1 MDAQTY
7 HRESTGEPEAPRI
20 LVVDDSEFDQDI
32 MAIALEGEPYSLRQ
46 INSGMEALAEIVNGN
61 YDLVLLDDVMPGLSG
76 LETLRRIRTTQSAE
90 QLPVVMVTGYHGREK
105 VIEALHA
112 GANDYVT
119 KPVDM
124 EILLARIRTLLAWKE
139 TRRKLDEKQQQLEL
153 VLLGSQDGF
162 WDWDLTTD
170 RIFYSD
176 RWKELIGQHLSE
188 GNARTSDWFD
198 RVHPSDID
206 RLRHELRLHIEGI
219 SLKFGVEHRIAHGNG
234 TYRWVIARATSVRD
248 ESGRACRVAG
258 TLTDITEHKATDLI
272 TNLPNRTLLNDRI
285 SYACER
291 AKRDPMG
298 NFAVFV
304 ISLDGFDLLSDSL
317 GPESAQDILRNVSKR
332 LARVTRTADT
342 LAMLDGSTFAILAH
356 SMADSADSMRIVQR
370 IQSAFDDKLTIGN
383 RDLHIGCNI
392 GIAFGDDDPAGE
404 IGVLQHAE
412 SAARRAA
419 GNEGERFAIYDPEVQ
434 QEVARKWRTEQ
445 GVRVALDK
453 QQFFLVYQPILDT
466 LSGRVRALEELI
478 RWRDDDGRIIPPG
491 DFIPVIEQSALM
503 LPVGEWTLH
512 QACSDARALA
522 ARGVIGPD
530 VQVHVNLSPRQ
541 VRHDAITETVAK
553 ALADTGLPPRRLV
566 LEITEQ
572 IFIDDIDRAAA
583 KLASIT
589 VLGVECALDD
599 FGTGF
604 SSLRYLNA
612 FPISELKID
621 RSFINSMDED
631 DGAMVDAIVTLAH
644 GLKMTVVAEGVEIPE
659 QLARLKTMG
668 CDMVQGYLFAPSR
681 GALGAG
687 RGDRPHCGRRPGRH
701 RPGGL
706 ARRPGRPCRDIPRS
720 AKGRQAT
727 SFNAGLIR
735 SNSWSISRI
744 ACAAPSSRPALAAVS
759 RSASFR
765 DNASAPTLAL
775 PDLSLW
781 ARTRSSSISP
791 AADALPSA
799 RRSLGVFS
807 SYKPTTRLTG
817 SGAPSRRSDRSPSSA
832 EWLRTGPS
840 PVAPGSSTLSAPS
853 VASEIAASPQ
863 PASTQC
869 PIVASRTSGRKGLLK

>member
-90 QLPVVMVTGYHGREK
+90 QLPVVMVTGNHGREK

-589 VLGVECALDD
+589 ELGGGMRAGRLRHGFQLAALSQRVSDLRAEDRPVLHKLDGRRRWRNGRRHRD
-599 FGTGF
+599 LGARAQNDGRRRRRGDPRTA
-604 SSLRYLNA
+604 R
-612 FPISELKID
+612 PP
-621 RSFINSMDED
+621 ED
-631 DGAMVDAIVTLAH
+631 H
-644 GLKMTVVAEGVEIPE
+644 GLRHGAGV
-659 QLARLKTMG
+659 LVR
-668 CDMVQGYLFAPSR
+668 PSR

-807 SYKPTTRLTG
+807 RYKPTTRLTG

-832 EWLRTGPS
+832 EWLIPTCI
-840 PVAPGSSTLSAPS
+840 
-853 VASEIAASPQ
+853 E
-863 PASTQC
+863 
-869 PIVASRTSGRKGLLK
+869 

>member
-1 MDAQTY
+1 
-7 HRESTGEPEAPRI
+7 
-20 LVVDDSEFDQDI
+20 
-32 MAIALEGEPYSLRQ
+32 
-46 INSGMEALAEIVNGN
+46 MEALAEIVNGN

-589 VLGVECALDD
+589 ELGVECALDD

-668 CDMVQGYLFAPSR
+668 CDMVQGYLFARPVEPSALAEAIARIVADGR
-681 GALGAG
+681 GATG
-687 RGDRPHCGRRPGRH
+687 
-701 RPGGL
+701 
-706 ARRPGRPCRDIPRS
+706 
-720 AKGRQAT
+720 QA
-727 SFNAGLIR
+727 A
-735 SNSWSISRI
+735 
-744 ACAAPSSRPALAAVS
+744 
-759 RSASFR
+759 
-765 DNASAPTLAL
+765 
-775 PDLSLW
+775 
-781 ARTRSSSISP
+781 
-791 AADALPSA
+791 
-799 RRSLGVFS
+799 
-807 SYKPTTRLTG
+807 
-817 SGAPSRRSDRSPSSA
+817 
-832 EWLRTGPS
+832 
-840 PVAPGSSTLSAPS
+840 
-853 VASEIAASPQ
+853 
-863 PASTQC
+863 
-869 PIVASRTSGRKGLLK
+869 